1 MVIFARFPYFICFIR
16 TMAIEEILGTRH
28 SRRSFYIIFVLLVLL
43 LILIR
48 YVALPQ
54 IDCSLKLG
62 WPGFA
67 ADLSDRI
74 LASLIVTVAIGTF
87 IFWLRPDILTFA
99 KIEVVE
105 PRSIGP
111 LLRDAMTKT
120 DRWWFKGASG
130 RYLRAQTLPTIAAHA
145 RESGVSK
152 EIIAVLI
159 DPANDQLCEQYAT
172 YRRSLRS
179 ASQDKEWT
187 SLRVKK
193 EVYATILAVI
203 RYQNDEPL
211 LRITLAL
218 TNHFSSFRIDLSAPY
233 AIITREDALAP
244 AVKCDK
250 GTYYYDS
257 YAEDIVLSQQQ
268 ARRLVQPKTLSP
280 FTAESTDSMRT
291 MLKDLGLPAEDLND
305 TDLTNIIEASGDR
318 KNPYA

>member
-1 MVIFARFPYFICFIR
+1 
-16 TMAIEEILGTRH
+16 MALEDILGTRH
-28 SRRSFYIIFVLLVLL
+28 YRRSFYMLFVLLVIL

-54 IDCSLKLG
+54 IDASLKLG
-62 WPGFA
+62 WSAFA

-120 DRWWFKGASG
+120 DLWWFKGASG
-130 RYLRAQTLPTIAAHA
+130 RYLRAQTLPSIAVHA

-152 EIIAVLI
+152 EIIALLI
-159 DPANDQLCEQYAT
+159 DPANDRLCEQYAT

-179 ASQDKEWT
+179 ASQDKQWT

-203 RYQNDEPL
+203 RHQHDEPL
-211 LRITLAL
+211 LRISLAL
-218 TNHFSSFRIDLSAPY
+218 TNHFSSFRIDLSSPY

-257 YAEDIVLSQQQ
+257 YADDILLSQQQ
-268 ARRLVQPKTLSP
+268 ARRLAQPTTIPS
-280 FTAESTDSMRT
+280 FTAQSADLVRT

-305 TDLTNIIEASGDR
+305 TDLINIIAASGDR